1 MRAAVLLVSL
11 AAFAC
16 GDTGDPDPIDGA
28 IDVDAHDAAQ
38 TIDAPQARVV
48 NVGAEGLNM
57 RDGPGLEYEILRV
70 IPEGQVVDVLGG
82 PENGTW
88 WNVGY
93 EGYVGWCSG
102 DYLQFL

>member
-1 MRAAVLLVSL
+1 MRAAVLLLCL
-11 AAFAC
+11 AAFGC
-16 GDTGDPDPIDGA
+16 GDSGPPDPT
-28 IDVDAHDAAQ
+28 DATAPDASDAAPGM
-38 TIDAPQARVV
+38 DAPQARVV
-48 NVGAEGLNM
+48 NTGAEGLNM
-57 RDGPGLEYEILRV
+57 RDGPGPEYEVLRV
-70 IPEGQVVDVLGG
+70 IPEGQVVDILGG